1 MTVLITGAH
10 GQLGQDII
18 KECESS
24 GIPYIAADSH
34 TLDITNNQSVLS
46 FVKTHAPDTVIN
58 CAAFN
63 AVDRA
68 ETEWRRAY
76 SVNGIGVRNL
86 ALAIRDAEAVFVHY
100 STDYVFDGNTTNP
113 YTIADAPNPLCRYG
127 KSKLLGEQ
135 EVLTHSDRFF
145 LIRTSWVFGRG
156 NVNFP
161 RKVLEWSRD
170 RDALSIVNDQISSP
184 TYTRDLARA
193 TLALCETADYGLYH
207 ITNKG
212 SCSRYEWARFILE
225 KIRWKGSLSPA
236 QSSDFPTP
244 ALRPSFSVLDNFGS
258 PEVLGYDLPSWE
270 TATEDFLKELDVIP

>member
-1 MTVLITGAH
+1 MVILITGAH
-10 GQLGQDII
+10 GQLGQDIQ
-18 KECESS
+18 KECENR
-24 GIPYIAADSH
+24 GIPCIAANSH
-34 TLDITNNQSVLS
+34 ILDITDTQAVRI
-46 FVKTHAPDTVIN
+46 FVKNHAPDTIIN
-58 CAAFN
+58 CAAYT
-63 AVDRA
+63 AVDDA

-76 SVNGIGVRNL
+76 LVNGIGVRNL
-86 ALAIRDAEAVFVHY
+86 ALAARDAGAVLVHY
-100 STDYVFDGNTTNP
+100 STDYVFDGRSTLP
-113 YTIADAPNPLCRYG
+113 YTIADAPNPLSQYG

-161 RKVLEWSRD
+161 RKVLEWSKD
-170 RDALSIVNDQISSP
+170 RDALSIVNDQVSSP

-193 TLALCETADYGLYH
+193 TIDLCETGYFGLYH

-212 SCSRYEWARFILE
+212 SCSRYEWTRFILE
-225 KIRWKGSLSPA
+225 TIDWKGSLSPA

-244 ALRPSFSVLDNFGS
+244 ASRPPFSVLDNFGS

-270 TATEDFLKELDVIP
+270 TATENFLKELDVIP

>member
-10 GQLGQDII
+10 GQLGQDIQ
-18 KECESS
+18 KECENR
-24 GIPYIAADSH
+24 GIPYIAADSQI
-34 TLDITNNQSVLS
+34 LDITDTRTVRI
-46 FVKTHAPDTVIN
+46 FVKNHAPDTIIN
-58 CAAFN
+58 CAAYT
-63 AVDRA
+63 AVDNA
-68 ETEWRRAY
+68 EAEWRRAY
-76 SVNGIGVRNL
+76 SINGIGVRNL
-86 ALAIRDAEAVFVHY
+86 ALAARDAGAVFVHY
-100 STDYVFDGNTTNP
+100 STDYVFDGHSTHP
-113 YTIADAPNPLCRYG
+113 YTIADVPNPLSQYG
-127 KSKLLGEQ
+127 KSKLLGER

-170 RDALSIVNDQISSP
+170 RDALSIVNDQVSSP

-193 TLALCETADYGLYH
+193 TLDLSNMDYYGLYH

-212 SCSRYEWARFILE
+212 FCSRYEWAKYILGT
-225 KIRWKGSLSPA
+225 IDWKGSLSPA

-244 ALRPSFSVLDNFGS
+244 ASRPLFSVLDNFGS

-270 TATEDFLKELDVIP
+270 TATENFLKELDVIP